1 MFANRVEDDWIQIK
15 STKVEGIVPFWSS
28 KKKKKDRDALK
39 STEVSRAS
47 VSTSRKSTK
56 KVGSKHRRFLME
68 KKEQHRGERRASES
82 PRLGKHVR
90 EQN

>member
-1 MFANRVEDDWIQIK
+1 MVFK
-15 STKVEGIVPFWSS
+15 